1 MKNIVSA
8 PMNQVYSREY
18 VEACIDADITPG
30 IFMGDNSVPEEDL
43 IDFKDYLYVSLPMV
57 LLMNNYINKIK
68 KYNFKTIEIIGGV
81 WARNLGS
88 NIPEVVDICNK
99 IQDDGTK
106 VVFKNWRPEIAP
118 IILCKGNEGAGRT
131 SNDSLFKRF
140 NDLKSEYPNKEIL
153 VSGGIYSSTQVKYY
167 LTNGATACFIGTLF
181 ASCKES
187 PLCLEA
193 KQVLIKAAYSHTKKF
208 PQNGLQLSNFKK
220 IDFNNTKQLR
230 TGITTGKKGV
240 IYAGRALNHI
250 KEIRPLKDIVNDLR
264 SEL

>member
-43 IDFKDYLYVSLPMV
+43 IDFRDYLYVSFPV
-57 LLMNNYINKIK
+57 NFVKNNYFNFIK
-68 KYNFKTIEIIGGV
+68 KYNFKTIELLGWKGGKI
-81 WARNLGS
+81 S
-88 NIPEVVDICNK
+88 EIVDICNK
-99 IQDDGTK
+99 IQDNGTK
-106 VVFKNWRPEIAP
+106 IVFKNWKPEVAP
-118 IILCKGNEGAGRT
+118 VILCKGNEGAGLST
-131 SNDSLFKRF
+131 SNDSLFNRF
-140 NDLKSEYPNKEIL
+140 NHLKSKYPNKEIL
-153 VSGGIYSSTQVKYY
+153 VSGGIYSSAQVKYY
-167 LTNGATACFIGTLF
+167 LTNGATACLIGTLF

-193 KQVLIKAAYSHTKKF
+193 KQVLINSNYSHTKKF